1 MGWRRPASPVY
12 GPADHAFPV
21 NFRHEVFMTMQLRAN
36 ERVAW
41 FNGEFM
47 PEREVRIPFRDS
59 SWVYGDGCFDMTRT
73 FGHRLFKVK
82 EHVDRLYR
90 SLKYLRIDPG
100 FGPGRMCELTEDVFA
115 RNRHLLGP
123 DDDYW
128 VGQRISRGVK
138 EVPGDNLDH
147 HGPNI
152 VLECAPLPFAQRA
165 KLFREGIKVITPA
178 HRRVPP
184 DSLTPRAKTHNYLNL
199 IVANQEAQSID
210 PEAWAVLL
218 DVNGNLAEG
227 MGSNI
232 FVVRGGEIFTPREK
246 FVLPGVSRQT
256 VIDLA
261 REAGLKLIEADLD
274 LYDAY
279 NGDEVF
285 LTSTSLCIC
294 PVTQVNG
301 VSIGPDGQ
309 VWGPVTQRLADA
321 YRRFVDHD
329 FVGQYLKR
337 YVDGME
343 SRAF

>member
-1 MGWRRPASPVY
+1 
-12 GPADHAFPV
+12 
-21 NFRHEVFMTMQLRAN
+21 MTVRTN
-36 ERVAW
+36 ERLAW

-47 PEREVRIPFRDS
+47 PEREVRIPFRDL
-59 SWVYGDGCFDMTRT
+59 SWVYGDGCFDMTRS
-73 FGHRLFKVK
+73 FGHRLFKVQ

-100 FGPGRMCELTEDVFA
+100 FGPAKMCEVTEELFE
-115 RNRHLLGP
+115 RNRHLLGE

-138 EVPGDNLDH
+138 DVPGDNLDH
-147 HGPNI
+147 HGPNV
-152 VLECAPLPFAQRA
+152 VLECAPLPFVQRA
-165 KLFREGIKVITPA
+165 KLFKEGIRVMVPS

-184 DSLTPRAKTHNYLNL
+184 DSLTPRAKTHNYLTL
-199 IVANQEAQSID
+199 VVANQEVQSVD

-218 DVNGNLAEG
+218 DINGNLCEG

-232 FVVRGGEIFTPREK
+232 FVVTDGEILTPREK

-261 REAGLKLIEADLD
+261 RAAGLVVREADID

-279 NGDEVF
+279 NAQEVF

-294 PVTQVNG
+294 PVTKVNG
-301 VSIGPDGQ
+301 APIGPEGQ
-309 VWGPVTQRLADA
+309 VWGPTTQRLADA
-321 YRRFVDHD
+321 FRDFVGHD

-337 YVDGME
+337 YAEGMTA
-343 SRAF
+343 RAF